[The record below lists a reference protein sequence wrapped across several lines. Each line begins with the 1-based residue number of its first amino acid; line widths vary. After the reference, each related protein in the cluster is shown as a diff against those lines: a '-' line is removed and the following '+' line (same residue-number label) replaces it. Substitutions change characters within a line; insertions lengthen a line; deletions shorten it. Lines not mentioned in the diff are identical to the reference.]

1 MKSSPAT
8 PNSLL
13 RAAGKLKKTKR
24 AGWVKKARI
33 VGAESVA
40 DHSFRMAILA
50 AYLSVVKRLDQ
61 LKVIRMCLIHDLAES
76 EIGDIVPEEKE
87 SERKHRELE
96 DVTVRRIL
104 ATLPSNQR
112 KRFIKDW
119 EELLSM
125 KTREAKLVWQ
135 IDKLEMG
142 LQMKEYLAD
151 GFDPKRLKNFDPSKK
166 LTPDL
171 RKLLA
176 GYDVRN

>member
-1 MKSSPAT
+1 MKSRSAT

-24 AGWVKKARI
+24 AGWVKKVRI
-33 VGAESVA
+33 VDAESVA
-40 DHSFRMAILA
+40 DHSFRMAILG
-50 AYLSVVKRLDQ
+50 AYLSEVKGLDQ

-76 EIGDIVPEEKE
+76 DIGDIVPEEKE
-87 SERKHRELE
+87 SERRHRALE
-96 DVTVRRIL
+96 DISMRRIF
-104 ATLPSNQR
+104 ATLPSNVR
-112 KRFIKDW
+112 KGFTRDW

-125 KTREAKLVWQ
+125 KTREAKLAWQ

-142 LQMKEYLAD
+142 LQMKEYLVD
-151 GFDPKRLKNFDPSKK
+151 GFDPKGLKTFDPSKR

-176 GYDVRN
+176 GYDARK